1 MSIYKVR
8 QLIETRNRSV
18 EVWKVHVMFDT
29 HLLTCVSIQ
38 MMYTMEYTK
47 KLVSFGYGSLISV
60 VEITIKNIPGPVN
73 KYKYIIY
80 LQYCNIKYIM
90 HIKYCNSKEAMMSS
104 QVLLDGREANYDWPS
119 IKKKKKI
126 VACTISQIVLIFKL
140 NQGLIPF
147 KYVIRK
153 L

>member
-8 QLIETRNRSV
+8 QLIETRNRSA

-47 KLVSFGYGSLISV
+47 KLVSFGYGRLISV
-60 VEITIKNIPGPVN
+60 VEITIKNIPGPVK

-90 HIKYCNSKEAMMSS
+90 HIKYCNPKEAMMSS
-104 QVLLDGREANYDWPS
+104 
-119 IKKKKKI
+119 
-126 VACTISQIVLIFKL
+126 
-140 NQGLIPF
+140 
-147 KYVIRK
+147 
-153 L
+153 